1 MEGLRNQGQ
10 RCCEGG
16 QPKAELGTNHHEVL
30 VNDKDH
36 RHNSISNDNS
46 GMMQEYFTH
55 RYMSVGSTHL
65 YPYPYPYL
73 YPSTQ
78 RVEVLTL

>member
-1 MEGLRNQGQ
+1 MGSAHILSLLILLPTLFRVMGSVS
-10 RCCEGG
+10 
-16 QPKAELGTNHHEVL
+16 K
-30 VNDKDH
+30 
-36 RHNSISNDNS
+36 
-46 GMMQEYFTH
+46 EYFTH